1 MRDLRWRI
9 GPSTTLELSE
19 SDDVYP
25 LWITFRIG
33 DTTSTQPYTREE
45 ADELYR
51 DLGQLLDLMRGPD
64 GSHRG
69 T

>member
-9 GPSTTLELSE
+9 GDGTTLELRE
-19 SDDVYP
+19 DDDLYP
-25 LWITFRIG
+25 MWM
-33 DTTSTQPYTREE
+33 TSWMGSTSITQPFTREE